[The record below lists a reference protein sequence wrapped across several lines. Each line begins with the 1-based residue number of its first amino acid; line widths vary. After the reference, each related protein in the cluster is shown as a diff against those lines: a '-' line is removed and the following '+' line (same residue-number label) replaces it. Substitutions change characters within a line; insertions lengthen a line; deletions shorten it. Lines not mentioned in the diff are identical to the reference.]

1 VLSPPLGG
9 VSKRPVITG
18 VFVLLRQIGLSE
30 GARRSKSVSQNGVRV
45 GRTVHCLTTLEW
57 LNRGRVLDD
66 KIYRLQKEYLNV
78 HYELFEAISK
88 LPDRQDRI
96 ILIDYYCSGLTW
108 AMIAESLGVNYK
120 TIDRMK
126 NKALQHLEEA
136 IKHGEITT
144 EKRR

>member
-1 VLSPPLGG
+1 M
-9 VSKRPVITG
+9 
-18 VFVLLRQIGLSE
+18 
-30 GARRSKSVSQNGVRV
+30 
-45 GRTVHCLTTLEW
+45 TTLEW
-57 LNRGRVLDD
+57 LNRGRVLD
-66 KIYRLQKEYLNV
+66 KEIYRLQKEYLNV
-78 HYELFEAISK
+78 QYELLEVISK

-108 AMIAESLGVNYK
+108 AMIAENLGVNYK

>member
-1 VLSPPLGG
+1 M
-9 VSKRPVITG
+9 
-18 VFVLLRQIGLSE
+18 
-30 GARRSKSVSQNGVRV
+30 
-45 GRTVHCLTTLEW
+45 TTLEW

-78 HYELFEAISK
+78 QYELLEVISK

-108 AMIAESLGVNYK
+108 AMIAENLGVTYK
-120 TIDRMK
+120 NIDRMK

-136 IKHGEITT
+136 MGKSQQKKGADGERELVEVLKGYGFQTERGGSEPFGTVPDITGLK
-144 EKRR
+144 EIP